1 MGHWTTLDTAHG
13 QVSAWHALPE
23 GTPRGGLVVIQEI
36 FGVTDYIRQVADR
49 YAAHG
54 YEVLAPAL
62 FDPVEKDAQLAYDQ
76 DGVRKGLEL
85 VGALGFD
92 RALDIVQA
100 AAQALAPAGKVGTL
114 GYCWG
119 GSVALL
125 AALRLGLPS
134 VSYYGGRNTQFL
146 DETPKA
152 PVLFHFGAQDGSI
165 PAESIQ
171 QHREKLPQMQTF
183 VYPAGHG
190 FDRHVDPNHYDADS
204 AELARE
210 RSLAFLAE
218 HLG

>member
-1 MGHWTTLDTAHG
+1 MGHWTTLDTPHG
-13 QVSAWHALPE
+13 QVSAWHAVPDA
-23 GTPRGGLVVIQEI
+23 TPRGGLVLIQEI
-36 FGVTDYIRQVADR
+36 FGVTAYIREVADY
-49 YAAHG
+49 YAAQG

-62 FDPVEKDAQLAYDQ
+62 FDPVAKDMQLNYDQ
-76 DGVRKGLEL
+76 DGVQKGLEL

-92 RALDIVQA
+92 KALDIVQA

-134 VSYYGGRNTQFL
+134 VSYYGGRNIQFL

-152 PVLFHFGAQDGSI
+152 PVLFHFGAQDSSI
-165 PAESIQ
+165 PPDSVQ
-171 QHREKLPQMQTF
+171 QHREKLPQMQTY

-204 AELARE
+204 AASARE
-210 RSLAFLAE
+210 RSLAFLADQ
-218 HLG
+218 LR

>member
-1 MGHWTTLDTAHG
+1 MGHWITLVTAHG
-13 QVSAWHALPE
+13 QVCAWHAQPDDA
-23 GTPRGGLVVIQEI
+23 PRAGLVIIQEI
-36 FGVTDYIRQVADR
+36 FGVTAYIREVAEH
-49 YAAHG
+49 YAAQG
-54 YEVLAPAL
+54 YAVLAPAL
-62 FDPVEKDAQLAYDQ
+62 FDPIEKDVQLTYDQ
-76 DGVRKGLEL
+76 DGIHKGLEL
-85 VGALGFD
+85 VGALGFE

-152 PVLFHFGAQDGSI
+152 PVLFHFGAHDQSI
-165 PAESIQ
+165 PAEAVQ

-190 FDRHVDPNHYDADS
+190 FDRHVDPHHHDPDS
-204 AELARE
+204 AERARE
-210 RSLAFLAE
+210 RSLTFLAE
-218 HLG
+218 HLS